1 LCAEIIEVTFRE
13 EVQHIPNSCCLYQ
26 NARKTCYMKGVKK
39 IFISLSFLPLSL
51 FVKAGELPIDLSGK
65 SEPVLH
71 GSITDAS
78 TKKPVAGV
86 LVVVTGTRITDKREY
101 TTDASGN
108 FKVSQMPSGEVT
120 IVLEKKGYKSCRR
133 EGVVIKE
140 GLSLRLNMDL
150 KSEDKGEDSD
160 YFHPMMRMMDFNK

>member
-1 LCAEIIEVTFRE
+1 M
-13 EVQHIPNSCCLYQ
+13 QHIPNSCCLYS
-26 NARKTCYMKGVKK
+26 NALKTCYMKGVKK
-39 IFISLSFLPLSL
+39 ILLSLSFLPLSL
-51 FVKAGELPIDLSGK
+51 FVKANELPIAGFGK

-86 LVVVTGTRITDKREY
+86 LVVVMGSRNSDKREY

-108 FKVSQMPSGEVT
+108 FKVNQMPSGEVT

-133 EGVVIKE
+133 EGVIIKE
-140 GLSLRLNMDL
+140 GLTLKLNMDL
-150 KSEDKGEDSD
+150 KSEDRGEDSD
-160 YFHPMMRMMDFNK
+160 YFHPMMRMMDFN

>member
-1 LCAEIIEVTFRE
+1 
-13 EVQHIPNSCCLYQ
+13 
-26 NARKTCYMKGVKK
+26 MKGVKN
-39 IFISLSFLPLSL
+39 ILLSLSFLPLSL
-51 FVKAGELPIDLSGK
+51 FVKASPPSISEKGK
-65 SEPVLH
+65 SEPILH

-86 LVVVTGTRITDKREY
+86 LVVVLGSRSSDKREY

-108 FKVSQMPSGEVT
+108 FKVTQMPSGEVT

-140 GLSLRLNMDL
+140 GLSLKLNMDL
-150 KSEDKGEDSD
+150 KSDDRGEDSD
-160 YFHPMMRMMDFNK
+160 YFHPMMRMMDFND

>member
-1 LCAEIIEVTFRE
+1 M
-13 EVQHIPNSCCLYQ
+13 S
-26 NARKTCYMKGVKK
+26 NARKTCYMKGVKY
-39 IFISLSFLPLSL
+39 ILLSLSFLPLSL
-51 FVKAGELPIDLSGK
+51 LAKADEFPIDVAYGK
-65 SEPVLH
+65 SEPILH

-86 LVVVTGTRITDKREY
+86 LVVVTGSRVSDKREY

-108 FKVSQMPSGEVT
+108 FKVNQMPSGEIT

-133 EGVVIKE
+133 EGIVIKE
-140 GLSLRLNMDL
+140 GLSLRLNIDL

-160 YFHPMMRMMDFNK
+160 YFHPMMRMMDFN

>member
-1 LCAEIIEVTFRE
+1 
-13 EVQHIPNSCCLYQ
+13 
-26 NARKTCYMKGVKK
+26 MKGVKN
-39 IFISLSFLPLSL
+39 ILLSLSLLPLSL
-51 FVKAGELPIDLSGK
+51 LVKANPPSMSVTGK

-86 LVVVTGTRITDKREY
+86 LVVVFGSRSSDKREY

-108 FKVSQMPSGEVT
+108 FKVSQMPAGEVT

-140 GLSLRLNMDL
+140 GLSLKLNMDL
-150 KSEDKGEDSD
+150 KSDDRGDDSD
-160 YFHPMMRMMDFNK
+160 YFHPMMRMMDFND